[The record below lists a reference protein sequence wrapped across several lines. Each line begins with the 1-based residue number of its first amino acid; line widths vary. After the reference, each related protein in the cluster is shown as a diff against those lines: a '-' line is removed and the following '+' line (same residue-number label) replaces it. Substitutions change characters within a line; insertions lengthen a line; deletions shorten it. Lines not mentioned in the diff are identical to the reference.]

1 MTENTPEK
9 LYGLADAK
17 KYARETPVYKI
28 GRALGELL
36 ASIGS
41 LTIIILAGWKA
52 LELVGVL

>member
-9 LYGLADAK
+9 LYGLADAQK
-17 KYARETPVYKI
+17 RTRDTPLYKI

-36 ASIGS
+36 ASVGS
-41 LTIIILAGWKA
+41 LSLIVLAGWKA